1 MSDTLTLTGL
11 VATQPTHLVTGDG
24 LSITSFRLASN
35 QRRYDRAQQKWVDG
49 ITNWYTVTTFR
60 QLATNVIASVHK
72 GQRIV
77 VTGRLKVRDWSTEE
91 KKGTSIEL
99 DADALG
105 HDLSWGTATFTRSAA
120 AAVADDEAAEAAE
133 GTAADSFIP
142 VEQAAAETDEAEGD
156 DAAVTR
162 EQEAV
167 AVSTPF

>member
-1 MSDTLTLTGL
+1 
-11 VATQPTHLVTGDG
+11 LVTGDG

-77 VTGRLKVRDWSTEE
+77 VTGRLKVRDWSTDD

-99 DADALG
+99 DAEALG

-120 AAVADDEAAEAAE
+120 AAVAEEDELATGEAAAIEPQGEAGGGAGAE
-133 GTAADSFIP
+133 AGG
-142 VEQAAAETDEAEGD
+142 EAG
-156 DAAVTR
+156 VVP
-162 EQEAV
+162 EQETV
-167 AVSTPF
+167 ATPF